1 VIQNACPLGLF
12 CCVVFVTRY
21 DISSKTELEAFMTK
35 LWRQPLGVDV
45 VHGVSYDDVADSY
58 KGCEEDIA
66 DLVSKGRFYVVV
78 NPKTQKKQL
87 FYPDSAPLPA
97 KPLDNALLQ
106 LWNEDKCEADKLDDL
121 LRAEGIRPAT
131 RVFKWRS
138 VARAGKTQKKKVAKK
153 REYRARNLTNVHMPE
168 LFQSKQPE
176 TFN

>member
-1 VIQNACPLGLF
+1 MRSFRYGDSYTCSATLSPLSPRDFVAAWDGSPSKSLTFPSLSPLNACI
-12 CCVVFVTRY
+12 FV
-21 DISSKTELEAFMTK
+21 
-35 LWRQPLGVDV
+35 
-45 VHGVSYDDVADSY
+45 
-58 KGCEEDIA
+58 
-66 DLVSKGRFYVVV
+66 
-78 NPKTQKKQL
+78 
-87 FYPDSAPLPA
+87 
-97 KPLDNALLQ
+97 LLQ